1 MNVEKIKAKVEVPFI
16 QFTLPDFPNMQKDII
31 HCIEQEAVPNKWEI
45 NFPNAQRTPWHII
58 KHDSIKWLADQVTNT
73 IGKWDKCKEGLLVCD
88 EIWGVI
94 SDSESGSKSHSHYP
108 ATWSAVAYISCP
120 EGSGNT
126 VWPDI
131 DKKVK
136 PTDGNVC
143 IFPGWLN
150 HYVEASAANIKRIIV
165 SCNIYKNKDMY
176 GR

>member
-88 EIWGVI
+88 EIWFI
-94 SDSESGSKSHSHYP
+94 
-108 ATWSAVAYISCP
+108 
-120 EGSGNT
+120 
-126 VWPDI
+126 
-131 DKKVK
+131 
-136 PTDGNVC
+136 
-143 IFPGWLN
+143 
-150 HYVEASAANIKRIIV
+150 
-165 SCNIYKNKDMY
+165 
-176 GR
+176 